1 MFEIIFLAVICIYF
15 IETVFFII
23 GVSKKFNT
31 VQEENLP
38 SVTIV
43 VAARNEEK
51 NILNCLNSLNDV
63 QYNEEKIE
71 IVIVNDNSSDKTG
84 ELIEGFIKDKPKFKM
99 LMPEGQIGKLNGK
112 ANALALAIK
121 NSSNEIILTTDADC
135 TVPPSWA
142 KIIASYYQ
150 NDVVVVCGYTTQK
163 DFSAFTGMQAVDF
176 IYLLGVAAGTI
187 NFNKPLSCI
196 GNNMSYRRSAY
207 NAVGG
212 FEALPFSVTEDSQL
226 MLKIAQLENSKVI
239 YPLEND
245 ALVVSEPCP
254 NLASLFWQKKRWGVG
269 GLDIGFW
276 GYIIMLPSFLT
287 HLCLLISPFFYS
299 AQVAYLI
306 FFKLFIDFF
315 FLYPLHKQL
324 KLKLRFR
331 SFIAFEIYLLIYVLF
346 LPIILLFSKNVKWKE
361 RLFS

>member
-15 IETVFFII
+15 IETVLFII
-23 GVSKKFNT
+23 GASKKFDT
-31 VQEENLP
+31 LPEDKLP

-51 NILNCLNSLNDV
+51 NILSCLKSLNDV
-63 QYNEEKIE
+63 QYQEDKIE
-71 IVIVNDNSSDKTG
+71 IVIVNDNSTDKTG
-84 ELIEGFIKDKPKFKM
+84 ELIENFIKDKPKFKM
-99 LMPEGQIGKLNGK
+99 LVPDGQIGKLNGK

-135 TVPPSWA
+135 IVPPKWA
-142 KIIASYYQ
+142 KKIASYYKE
-150 NDVVVVCGYTTQK
+150 NVALVCGYTTQK
-163 DFSAFTGMQAVDF
+163 DFSAFSGMQAVDF

-207 NAVGG
+207 NTVGG

-239 YPLEND
+239 YPLEKD

-254 NLASLFWQKKRWGVG
+254 DIASLFWQKKRWGVG
-269 GLDIGFW
+269 GLDIGFR

-287 HLCLLISPFFYS
+287 HLALLISPFFYS
-299 AQVAYLI
+299 AQVVYLI
-306 FFKLFIDFF
+306 FFKIFIDFF
-315 FLYPLHKQL
+315 FLYPLHKKL
-324 KLKLRFR
+324 NLKLRFR
-331 SFIAFEIYLLIYVLF
+331 SFITFQIYLLIYVLF
-346 LPIILLFSKNVKWKE
+346 LPIIIMFSKNVKWKE
-361 RLFS
+361 RLFN